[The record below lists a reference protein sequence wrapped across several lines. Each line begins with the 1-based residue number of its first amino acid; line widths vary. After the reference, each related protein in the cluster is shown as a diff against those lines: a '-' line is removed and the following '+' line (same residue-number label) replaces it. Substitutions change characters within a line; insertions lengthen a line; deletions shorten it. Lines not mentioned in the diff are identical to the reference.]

1 MTDRLKG
8 LTVAFDHD
16 IREDDAEAIVN
27 AIKMIKGVVDVKPT
41 YATSEDWINRER
53 IRRELGAALWD
64 VLYPK
69 AKQ

>member
-8 LTVAFDHD
+8 LTVAFDRD

-27 AIKMIKGVVDVKPT
+27 AIKMIKGVLDVQPS
-41 YATSEDWINRER
+41 YATSDDWIVEER
-53 IRRELGAALWD
+53 VRRELYGKLLG

-69 AKQ
+69 DEP